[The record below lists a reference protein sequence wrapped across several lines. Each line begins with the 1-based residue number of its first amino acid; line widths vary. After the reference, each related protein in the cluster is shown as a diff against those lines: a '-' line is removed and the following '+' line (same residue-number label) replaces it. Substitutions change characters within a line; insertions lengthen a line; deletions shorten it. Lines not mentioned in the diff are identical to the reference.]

1 MNDPVWRLS
10 ADLFHAGICLRRR
23 AVLALLYDRAL
34 IDNSAAS
41 WMRLYRAI
49 FSALLTLSLNSPV
62 PAARSSAAVE
72 SLLRILED
80 DLGLQLFG
88 ADAVWRLRA
97 RISLNR
103 FPVLTPLRI
112 GGA

>member
-1 MNDPVWRLS
+1 MNDPVWSLS

-34 IDNSAAS
+34 TENSAAS
-41 WMRLYRAI
+41 WTRLYRAI
-49 FSALLTLSLNSPV
+49 FSALLTLSRDSTA
-62 PAARSSAAVE
+62 PAWQSSAAVE
-72 SLLRILED
+72 SLLRIVED

-88 ADAVWRLRA
+88 AQAAERLRA

-103 FPVLTPLRI
+103 FRGRTPLRI
-112 GGA
+112 SAA